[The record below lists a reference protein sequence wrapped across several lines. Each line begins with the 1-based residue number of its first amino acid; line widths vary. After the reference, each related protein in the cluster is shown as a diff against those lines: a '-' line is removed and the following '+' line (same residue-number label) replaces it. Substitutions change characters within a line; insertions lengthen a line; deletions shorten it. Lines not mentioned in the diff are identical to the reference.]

1 MARYFSAEAKNIAE
15 TRSTQAKETGVG
27 SEETITVFEPDL
39 DNFKKREKKK
49 HFLPSKVEELNKSRW
64 NISGGEQKL
73 KQQNSGQDGK
83 KGKAKKGFREVRQFY
98 ITYLQSLNFFC
109 FYWAGRLTDIVYNH
123 ALVNSWNCFYFY
135 ITTVCICTS
144 V

>member
-1 MARYFSAEAKNIAE
+1 MARYFSAEAKNIAG
-15 TRSTQAKETGVG
+15 TRSTEAKETGVG

-39 DNFKKREKKK
+39 ENFKKREKKK

-73 KQQNSGQDGK
+73 KQQNSGQDGE

-109 FYWAGRLTDIVYNH
+109 FY
-123 ALVNSWNCFYFY
+123 
-135 ITTVCICTS
+135 
-144 V
+144 